1 MTTIVSFSLAAVA
14 HNNKKKLED
23 EEKKMCVYVCVC
35 GGGGGGGKG
44 RYNRRKGK
52 LGRWQRKKKG
62 GGGGEADDSNS
73 CTNIGVEFLDCSQTR
88 PSGWPRHLFSK
99 TGLEGIHL
107 YLYLL
112 IIHVSGSRSQHLLD
126 LKHCMQTLPRQ
137 SVTNLG
143 LGADFYSVCLEII
156 PEVRVLRLQLP
167 E

>member
-1 MTTIVSFSLAAVA
+1 MTTIVSFFWAAVT
-14 HNNKKKLED
+14 HNNLKKLED

-35 GGGGGGGKG
+35 VWGGGGEGTTEGKESLVDGKG
-44 RYNRRKGK
+44 
-52 LGRWQRKKKG
+52 KKR

-88 PSGWPRHLFSK
+88 PFGWPRHLFSK

-126 LKHCMQTLPRQ
+126 LKHGMQTLPDSQ
-137 SVTNLG
+137 
-143 LGADFYSVCLEII
+143 
-156 PEVRVLRLQLP
+156 
-167 E
+167 